1 MGALGHGQ
9 ASLRGRT
16 FPGKAGAPSQSGSL
30 EAKSRNGCG
39 TTANGRILCVH
50 HAARPFFFLFFRYL
64 FAVRSEEQ
72 ERLLIRRPIT
82 RA

>member
-1 MGALGHGQ
+1 MVKPHYAVAHSRLGKRERQVSQ
-9 ASLRGRT
+9 AR
-16 FPGKAGAPSQSGSL
+16 SL
-30 EAKSRNGCG
+30 EAKSRNDCG

-50 HAARPFFFLFFRYL
+50 HARPFFFLFFRYL
-64 FAVRSEEQ
+64 FALRHEEQ